1 MTLALETLVD
11 PEAYDKLLYKTLHS
25 VVDRTIELASL
36 ADTAHPSRDD
46 DEDNPDNESIEDIIR
61 SQANFTPSEQSEL
74 QFTGPLLNLLINAAV
89 ARRAGLYNNNHD
101 NTEEPTNND

>member
-1 MTLALETLVD
+1 MTLSLETLVD

-36 ADTAHPSRDD
+36 ADTAHPSSSDD
-46 DEDNPDNESIEDIIR
+46 GSPDNEAIEDVIR
-61 SQANFTPSEQSEL
+61 SQASFTPSEQSEL

-89 ARRAGLYNNNHD
+89 ARRSGLYNHD
-101 NTEEPTNND
+101 TEEPTDG